1 MIKINKS
8 KTVLLSV
15 VGSALAVVA
24 LLIFMLLPTSQLAN
38 GIEYSGQD
46 ALWVLTVAPVASI
59 IGSICCIIAFIKDC
73 KVWEKN
79 LTDGIIISITG
90 LITGFGLLNF
100 VTYLLYTIQQFSLGF
115 VAPYENTVY
124 EFLAVAAVAS
134 TLIHV
139 FFTAFTVIAV
149 SRNNKM

>member
-15 VGSALAVVA
+15 LGSAFAVAA
-24 LLIFMLLPTSQLAN
+24 LLVFMLLPTSQFAN
-38 GIEYSGQD
+38 GIEHSGED
-46 ALWVLTVAPVASI
+46 ALLLLVAAPVASI
-59 IGSICCIIAFIKDC
+59 LGSLGVITAFIKDC

-79 LTDGIIISITG
+79 LTGGIVVSITA
-90 LITGFGLLNF
+90 LLTGFALLNF
-100 VTYLLYTIQQFSLGF
+100 VTYLKYTIQQFSLGF
-115 VAPYENTVY
+115 VAPYDNTVY

-134 TLIHV
+134 TVIHV